1 MPIIHAIILGIVQ
14 GLSEFLPISSSGH
27 LTVVPWLFRWHEFD
41 GNASLEKSFDLA
53 LHLGTFLGA
62 FAYFGK
68 DVLRY
73 VAAAW
78 RSIRNRRVQTT
89 DERVAWLLL
98 VASIPAAA
106 LGVAFDSSISDNRRM
121 WLIGVCMVIFG
132 VVLGVVDH
140 RAKGTLQADDLR
152 WQDAALIGAAQ
163 AVSLQP
169 GVSRSGSTIT
179 AGRLLG
185 FDRPAAVRLSF
196 LMSLP
201 ITAGAALYKLAKQ
214 LSGDGIP
221 IAYRP
226 AFVWGAVVSAMVGFA
241 AITALLRFVRTRS
254 FTPFVIYRIVA
265 GVLVLVVWAAR

>member
-41 GNASLEKSFDLA
+41 NNASLEKAFDLA
-53 LHLGTFLGA
+53 LHVGTFVGA
-62 FAYFGK
+62 FAYFWK
-68 DVLRY
+68 DVVRY
-73 VAAAW
+73 VGAAW
-78 RSIRNRRVQTT
+78 RTVKNRRIDGT

-98 VASIPAAA
+98 VASVPAAL
-106 LGVAFDSSISDNRRM
+106 LGVVFDSSISDNRRM
-121 WLIGVCMVIFG
+121 WLIGGCLIVFG
-132 VVLGVVDH
+132 VLLGVVDQWS
-140 RAKGTLQADDLR
+140 KGTRSADDFR

-196 LMSLP
+196 LMALP
-201 ITAGAALYKLAKQ
+201 ITAGAAFYKLAKQ
-214 LSGDGIP
+214 LKGDGIP
-221 IAYRP
+221 SAYRP
-226 AFVWGAVVSAMVGFA
+226 AFVWGALVSAIVGFA
-241 AITALLRFVRTRS
+241 AITALMKFVRTRS
-254 FTPFVIYRIVA
+254 FTPFVIYRVLA
-265 GVLVLVVWAAR
+265 GLLVLGVWAAR